1 MKQDMSTPGDLIES
15 EAVQFLDEGHGD
27 RACDVARKAARTAK
41 NKRDHREAL
50 HFSQVALRIVELKKR
65 KVARDGATP
74 VVGR

>member
-15 EAVQFLDEGHGD
+15 EAMQFLEAHGD
-27 RACDVARKAARTAK
+27 RACDVARKAARAAR
-41 NKRDHREAL
+41 NKCDHRQAR